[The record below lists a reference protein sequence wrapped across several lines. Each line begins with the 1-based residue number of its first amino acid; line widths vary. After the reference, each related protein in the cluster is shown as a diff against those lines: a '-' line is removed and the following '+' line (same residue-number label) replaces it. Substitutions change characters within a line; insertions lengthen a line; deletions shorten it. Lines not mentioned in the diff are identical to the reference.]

1 MVGWLGGGWGGGG
14 GRGQLR
20 ARSSNKPIPHVLIVL
35 CVCVCVCVFFF
46 FSFFVALK
54 CADDEFPCV
63 TVCITKD
70 WVCDNHDD
78 CGDNADEID
87 CDVITSMY
95 VLC

>member
-1 MVGWLGGGWGGGG
+1 MRVS
-14 GRGQLR
+14 GQLR
-20 ARSSNKPIPHVLIVL
+20 ARRSNKLIAHVLIVL
-35 CVCVCVCVFFF
+35 FCFVCLFF

-54 CADDEFPCV
+54 CADDEFPCA

-70 WVCDNHDD
+70 LVCDNQND

-87 CDVITSMY
+87 CDVITGMY

>member
-1 MVGWLGGGWGGGG
+1 MGEGEGGSGG
-14 GRGQLR
+14 GQLR
-20 ARSSNKPIPHVLIVL
+20 ARRSNKLIPHVLIVL
-35 CVCVCVCVFFF
+35 FCFCFCFCFVLF
-46 FSFFVALK
+46 FFVALK

-87 CDVITSMY
+87 CDVITGMY
-95 VLC
+95 LLC